1 MWHTSAVTPD
11 EHRAKLRKLARD
23 RDRLAEAEP
32 KAILDALAA
41 GVPQKDVAT
50 DIGRTR
56 EHIRRV
62 ARAHGIEG
70 EGR

>member
-1 MWHTSAVTPD
+1 MWHTPLVTPD
-11 EHRAKLRKLARD
+11 EHRAKLRKLARE
-23 RDRLAEAEP
+23 RDRLTEAEP

-41 GVPQKDVAT
+41 GVRQADVAV

-56 EHIRRV
+56 EHVRRV

-70 EGR
+70 DR